1 MNSIN
6 WGDLNLSPEES
17 RDIIEFIAQKRN
29 VNNYKDNSNN
39 ELLSA
44 IKEKSRILTPK
55 KPMKNSERKNNQN
68 LTPEKPPKNPERR
81 NNQVLTSEKPLKN
94 PEHKNNRTLTSKNKE
109 RIGII
114 REELKELP
122 YKPPSQSELKEIKR
136 HLYVVENKKG
146 LLNSKKNSKYLD
158 ELDEKI
164 RKLYRY
170 YHDYDDFEY
179 RGIKNI
185 EDLFRLSI
193 NEDYYKPKLVK
204 TGYSGNYD
212 KFESKGDKILTAE
225 EYLSLIEP
233 HLACMINDYKSKS
246 EWKVQLTSEINFISL
261 KPGSDETR
269 VMHTKS
275 DNVEIRIG
283 DDTSDV
289 VKELFKSLL

>member
-29 VNNYKDNSNN
+29 VNNYKDKSNN

-44 IKEKSRILTPK
+44 IKEKCRILTPK
-55 KPMKNSERKNNQN
+55 KPLKNSECKNDQN
-68 LTPEKPPKNPERR
+68 LTPEKPPKKPERK
-81 NNQVLTSEKPLKN
+81 NNQILTSEKPLKN
-94 PEHKNNRTLTSKNKE
+94 SERKNNRILTSKNKE

-114 REELKELP
+114 REELRELP
-122 YKPPSQSELKEIKR
+122 YKPSQSELKEIKR
-136 HLYVVENKKG
+136 RLYMVENKKG
-146 LLNSKKNSKYLD
+146 LLNSKKNSKCLD

-193 NEDYYKPKLVK
+193 SEDYYKPKLVK

-212 KFESKGDKILTAE
+212 KYESKGDKILTA
-225 EYLSLIEP
+225 
-233 HLACMINDYKSKS
+233 
-246 EWKVQLTSEINFISL
+246 
-261 KPGSDETR
+261 
-269 VMHTKS
+269 
-275 DNVEIRIG
+275 
-283 DDTSDV
+283 
-289 VKELFKSLL
+289 KE